1 MAQGFGDGDAASWV
15 EAQHAVKQVQGL
27 RRRGRGENEKVEQEQ
42 ARKRLIEEG
51 STNRGTDARVSGK

>member
-1 MAQGFGDGDAASWV
+1 V